1 MEKLFVR
8 LGELLRRQKEIVEQL
23 CEGAEKQ
30 IGALRDGDLE
40 TLTAAVQGQAGLAA
54 ELAGLEDARRDN
66 ARADYVL
73 FFAWA
78 YSKSYLHYYRREK
91 PDVLRA
97 ALKILFVIRY
107 DFLRFNDDCTQE
119 FVSLLIRH
127 AGADEAGAEAE
138 IAREPVVPEAEELI
152 KFVATFVT
160 DLKRRHGLP
169 IRLY

>member
-1 MEKLFVR
+1 MNGRVLPESEYMRAFRAYLERMAVRFAGRSPAEDGDDPDRFVR
-8 LGELLRRQKEIVEQL
+8 R
-23 CEGAEKQ
+23 
-30 IGALRDGDLE
+30 
-40 TLTAAVQGQAGLAA
+40 
-54 ELAGLEDARRDN
+54 LEDARCDN
-66 ARADYVL
+66 ARAGYVL

-97 ALKILFVIRY
+97 ALKILLVIQH